1 MEECLDPLLEVSG
14 NALRPG
20 LVFTETTSIIS
31 NLYFFV
37 TCIQEPN
44 LVDKNFYFAEIPSL
58 VHSSARDSF
67 LRQWRRAREH
77 MLDLLLILTER
88 AQGIFL
94 SEQGQKAGK
103 ASHSASRSFHTRF
116 THALVS
122 HARVTHATRAVRE
135 F

>member
-1 MEECLDPLLEVSG
+1 MQVNVVNMEERLDPLLEVSG

-44 LVDKNFYFAEIPSL
+44 LVDKNLYFAEIPSL

-67 LRQWRRAREH
+67 LRQW
-77 MLDLLLILTER
+77 
-88 AQGIFL
+88 
-94 SEQGQKAGK
+94 SEG
-103 ASHSASRSFHTRF
+103 
-116 THALVS
+116 THARF
-122 HARVTHATRAVRE
+122 AFDTH
-135 F
+135 